1 MRRVAKRTANTQEE
15 KACPRM
21 NLPSRK
27 TKDSYFPRK
36 GFSVRMGKTQ
46 TNLGNAY
53 YRLPIGESCRQFA
66 EGHRGLP
73 GSPAG
78 LHRGGF
84 PTIGHGA
91 RPPSA
96 VSGRNYL
103 SLDRAGCKTGHEMPL
118 QEKEDKDDRNGH
130 QNRASHQIAIAYS
143 ILSDVIVHSYRQR
156 PHFPGGGKG

>member
-53 YRLPIGESCRQFA
+53 YSLPIGESCRQFA

-84 PTIGHGA
+84 PTDWAGA
-91 RPPSA
+91 IPPSA
-96 VSGRNYL
+96 VSGRNAISPTYPL
-103 SLDRAGCKTGHEMPL
+103 TEPAVRPATKCRCRKKKTRMTGIDTRTEL
-118 QEKEDKDDRNGH
+118 
-130 QNRASHQIAIAYS
+130 AIRS
-143 ILSDVIVHSYRQR
+143 
-156 PHFPGGGKG
+156 P